1 MLGRA
6 TDIARPDAP
15 VLSGTGPG
23 CFDACMRPAR
33 AAVAAVIVALGSSGC
48 AAPAEPTWA
57 EELAARSRS
66 TAGAFSPMAA
76 SVSDAMPRVVHPGAR
91 PGEETS
97 SVSEVLVVGDFVDR
111 EPAGATAHPH
121 DPDAFDVYSG
131 GAVLRLRVDE
141 VVDADPAGPRPGEH
155 VRVLL
160 PAVGGNGLTDQDVAA
175 RLVDLDRVVVFLAPA
190 RLTERDGY
198 AIALDGMLLGEV
210 DASGGVTWPVLEAVG
225 EQYRERVAAEP
236 GGLDLGAGWG
246 PASVSVDVRSLTEL
260 RSLAGPRAAAPAG

>member
-76 SVSDAMPRVVHPGAR
+76 SVSDAMPRVVHPG
-91 PGEETS
+91 
-97 SVSEVLVVGDFVDR
+97 
-111 EPAGATAHPH
+111 
-121 DPDAFDVYSG
+121 
-131 GAVLRLRVDE
+131 
-141 VVDADPAGPRPGEH
+141 EH
-155 VRVLL
+155 VRVPL

-236 GGLDLGAGWG
+236 DGLDLGAGWG
-246 PASVSVDVRSLTEL
+246 PASVSVDVSSLTEL